1 MCGEKIAE
9 AVLEMVREVEKGSKE
24 YEEQDTVHYSLHT
37 YLHDHRTVVYKV
49 SRGAGHSTAAK
60 LLHTSLPNS
69 ILVSSRAG
77 PKAPSGEHCFS
88 FDDITEGKA
97 RGVRYDYVIVDNW
110 SHVAPVDRG
119 FIQEFC
125 LLQHYT
131 PVLILLA

>member
-9 AVLEMVREVEKGSKE
+9 TVLEMVREVEQGSKE

-37 YLHDHRTVVYKV
+37 YLHEHRTVVYKL

-60 LLHTSLPNS
+60 LLQTSLPS
-69 ILVSSRAG
+69 SVLISSR
-77 PKAPSGEHCFS
+77 SGAKVPLGDHSFS
-88 FDDITEGKA
+88 FDDIAEGRAK
-97 RGVRYDYVIVDNW
+97 GIRYDYVIVDNW

-125 LLQHYT
+125 LSQHYI